1 MERKHKALIQT
12 LARITFEGQE
22 SSLQARIKE
31 VVDFLIHSYP
41 RDAKH
46 FLEYYGFCLLKEYKN
61 RYAVLE
67 YAHQLQSEL
76 LEQIKA
82 QVLSDRNTQWVAEE
96 KPELLG
102 GFRFQ
107 IGDNR
112 WDVSLKGQLENI
124 KQHLS

>member
-1 MERKHKALIQT
+1 M
-12 LARITFEGQE
+12 
-22 SSLQARIKE
+22 
-31 VVDFLIHSYP
+31 
-41 RDAKH
+41 
-46 FLEYYGFCLLKEYKN
+46 EYYGFCLLKEYKN

-76 LEQIKA
+76 LEQIKTQA
-82 QVLSDRNTQWVAEE
+82 LNDKNTQWVAEE
-96 KPELLG
+96 NSELLG